1 MIEERIRTEFSKRFK
16 SRPLLIKAPGRIN
29 LLGEH
34 VDYQEGVVMPAAI
47 DRHFVLAMAAAADD
61 KCNIFAA
68 DLEEGVSFSVND
80 LAPGE
85 AWINYLMGV
94 LEGFQR
100 KGFSVRGVDCV
111 LGSTIPAGAGLSS
124 SAALCSGFAFGINE
138 LFGCG
143 LDRTQLALIAQRAEH
158 EFAGVRCGIM
168 DQYASLWGSPDAVL
182 VLDCRSLTHQTL
194 NVNWGGYALLL
205 IDTKVKHAL
214 ASTEYNQR
222 REACAQAVKNL
233 QRHKPGITSLRDVRA
248 ADLLQHEQELKHDIF
263 IKALYVVEEMARVN
277 QAVDAL
283 KQGDLP
289 TVGQL
294 MTETHWGLSQ
304 AYEVSCDE
312 LDFLVSLAQEKPEW
326 FLGAR
331 MMGGGF
337 GGCTL
342 NLVNLGDLDLMVK
355 HITNEFQRAFGYHP
369 EFYPVRLS
377 PGVHPVYF

>member
-1 MIEERIRTEFSKRFK
+1 MIEERIRTEFSKWFK

-94 LEGFQR
+94 LDGFQR

-168 DQYASLWGSPDAVL
+168 DQYASLWGAPDAVL

-205 IDTKVKHAL
+205 IDTKVKHEL

-222 REACAQAVKNL
+222 REACAQAVKTL
-233 QRHKPGITSLRDVRA
+233 QRHKSGITSLRDVRA
-248 ADLLQHEQELKHDIF
+248 ADLLQHEQELEHDTF
-263 IKALYVVEEMARVN
+263 IKALYVVKEMARVN

-289 TVGQL
+289 AVGQL

-342 NLVNLGDLDLMVK
+342 NLVKLGDFDPIVEHM
-355 HITNEFQRAFGYHP
+355 TNEFQRAFGRAP

-377 PGVHPVYF
+377 PGVHSVFF

>member
-1 MIEERIRTEFSKRFK
+1 MIEERIRTEFSKWFK

-34 VDYQEGVVMPAAI
+34 VDYQQGVVMPAAI

-94 LEGFQR
+94 LDGFQR

-158 EFAGVRCGIM
+158 EFAEVRCGIM

-222 REACAQAVKNL
+222 REACAQAVEIL
-233 QRHKPGITSLRDVRA
+233 QRQLPGIKSLRDVRA
-248 ADLLQHEQELKHDIF
+248 ADLLQHEQELEHDTF

-283 KQGDLP
+283 KLSDLP
-289 TVGQL
+289 AVGQL

-342 NLVNLGDLDLMVK
+342 NLVKLGDLDPIVK
-355 HITNEFQRAFGYHP
+355 YMTNEFQRAFGRAP

-377 PGVHPVYF
+377 PGVHSVFF